1 MLPIPVFRVEKNA
14 NYTTMSNYHLRDST
28 ISFKAKGI
36 LSMFLSLP
44 KDWSYSVSGLAA
56 ISKEGKDGIL
66 SGLKELE
73 AAGYLERHRYRNEQG
88 RLGDSEYVIY
98 EIPRHVRPVPATPEQ
113 GFPKLEKPALEKP
126 VLDVP
131 DQARPAQDIP
141 AREKPTQDMPVQEK
155 PTEEKPSQRNTE
167 QERTDRKITDEQIER
182 EDGSPRHRYGLYRN
196 VLLSE
201 AEFQSLKEQF
211 PGDYSARIDRL
222 SEYMASCGKTYK
234 NHLATIRSW
243 ARKDAQRNVDYH
255 HGMYT
260 YDGNDSL

>member
-73 AAGYLERHRYRNEQG
+73 AAGYLERHRYRNERG

-113 GFPKLEKPALEKP
+113 GLPKLEKPALEKP
-126 VLDVP
+126 VLDYPV
-131 DQARPAQDIP
+131 QGIP
-141 AREKPTQDMPVQEK
+141 VREKPIQDTPVQEK
-155 PTEEKPSQRNTE
+155 PAEEKPPQRNIE
-167 QERTDRKITDEQIER
+167 AIRTDRTMTDEQKER
-182 EDGSPRHRYGLYRN
+182 ENGASRHRYGLYRN
-196 VLLSE
+196 VLLSD

-211 PGDYSARIDRL
+211 PGDYS
-222 SEYMASCGKTYK
+222 
-234 NHLATIRSW
+234 
-243 ARKDAQRNVDYH
+243 
-255 HGMYT
+255 
-260 YDGNDSL
+260 DSLHPLCRIWSGFHESWRSMANGEGQRAQFSHTWAHGCDPCGVWKPHPQLSAI

>member
-1 MLPIPVFRVEKNA
+1 MVPIPVFRVEKNA
-14 NYTTMSNYHLRDST
+14 NYTTMCNYHLRDNT

-44 KDWSYSVSGLAA
+44 KDWSYSVNGLAA

-73 AAGYLERHRYRNEQG
+73 AAGYLERHRYRNERG

-98 EIPRHVRPVPATPEQ
+98 EIPPHRRPVPESPEQ
-113 GFPKLEKPALEKP
+113 VLPKLEKPVLEKP
-126 VLDVP
+126 ALVNPVLDKPMQDVP
-131 DQARPAQDIP
+131 V
-141 AREKPTQDMPVQEK
+141 REKPA
-155 PTEEKPSQRNTE
+155 EEKPPQRSIEAKTKDT
-167 QERTDRKITDEQIER
+167 QITDEQIDR
-182 EDGSPRHRYGLYRN
+182 GNTPMRHRFGLYRN
-196 VLLSE
+196 VLLSD
-201 AEFQSLKEQF
+201 AEYQALREQF
-211 PGDYSARIDRL
+211 PGDYNARIDRL
-222 SEYMASCGKTYK
+222 SEYMASCGKIYK

-243 ARKDAQRNVDYH
+243 ARKDAQNTTNYH

>member
-73 AAGYLERHRYRNEQG
+73 AAGYLERHRYRNERG

-98 EIPRHVRPVPATPEQ
+98 EIPPHRRPVPATPEQ
-113 GFPKLEKPALEKP
+113 GLPKLEKPALEKP
-126 VLDVP
+126 VLDIP
-131 DQARPAQDIP
+131 DRERPAQDIP
-141 AREKPTQDMPVQEK
+141 AREKPMQDK
-155 PTEEKPSQRNTE
+155 PRPPQSAAPALPRRSGRELSDLELSLLRIL
-167 QERTDRKITDEQIER
+167 DDKIPLLIDE
-182 EDGSPRHRYGLYRN
+182 
-196 VLLSE
+196 
-201 AEFQSLKEQF
+201 A
-211 PGDYSARIDRL
+211 ADRL
-222 SEYMASCGKTYK
+222 QLPVAQVLSAV
-234 NHLATIRSW
+234 TIMEIDGLIRREGM
-243 ARKDAQRNVDYH
+243 RKYLRTVEVEE
-255 HGMYT
+255 T
-260 YDGNDSL
+260 KE

>member
-14 NYTTMSNYHLRDST
+14 NYTTMSNYHLRDNT

-44 KDWSYSVSGLAA
+44 KNWNYSVSGLAA

-73 AAGYLERHRYRNEQG
+73 AAGYLERHRYRNERG

-98 EIPRHVRPVPATPEQ
+98 EIPPHRRPVPATPEQ
-113 GFPKLEKPALEKP
+113 GLPKLEKPALEKP
-126 VLDVP
+126 LLDYPV
-131 DQARPAQDIP
+131 QDIP
-141 AREKPTQDMPVQEK
+141 VWEKPMQDTPVQEK
-155 PTEEKPSQRNTE
+155 PAEEKPSQRNTE

-182 EDGSPRHRYGLYRN
+182 ENGSPRHRYGLYRN
-196 VLLSE
+196 VLLSD

-243 ARKDAQRNVDYH
+243 ARKDAQRNIDYH